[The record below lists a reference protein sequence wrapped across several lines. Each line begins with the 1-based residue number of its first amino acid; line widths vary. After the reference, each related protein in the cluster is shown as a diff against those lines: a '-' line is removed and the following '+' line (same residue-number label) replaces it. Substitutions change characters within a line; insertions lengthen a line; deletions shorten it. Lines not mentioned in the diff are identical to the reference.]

1 MMELVPLKEEERGR
15 DQRARLPSSLSV
27 SVCVCVCVCVC
38 ARARIHSKKTAA
50 YKARRGFSPEIESI
64 GTLILD
70 LTASRSVRNK
80 CVSFKPFSLWCFA
93 IAARTDYD
101 SY

>member
-15 DQRARLPSSLSV
+15 DQESTSPFLSLCF
-27 SVCVCVCVCVC
+27 CVCVCVCV
-38 ARARIHSKKTAA
+38 RARIHSKKTAA